1 VTDQL
6 VQQLK
11 TGSEEAFRRLVD
23 TYKDRVYSTVLSM
36 VQHRQDAEDVTQEV
50 FVTVYRS
57 ILSFRN
63 QSSLSTWIYRI
74 TVNRCLDHLRS
85 GNRRRKSGVFSA
97 EPGQLAQVDL
107 QQPGFDYPGIRL
119 EQKENARLLFAAI
132 ALLPDNQK
140 TAFVLA
146 HVEGLP
152 QKEVCDIMDLS
163 LKAVES
169 LLQRAKQS
177 LRRELGAIYD
187 RRK

>member
-1 VTDQL
+1 
-6 VQQLK
+6 
-11 TGSEEAFRRLVD
+11 
-23 TYKDRVYSTVLSM
+23 
-36 VQHRQDAEDVTQEV
+36 
-50 FVTVYRS
+50 
-57 ILSFRN
+57 
-63 QSSLSTWIYRI
+63 
-74 TVNRCLDHLRS
+74 
-85 GNRRRKSGVFSA
+85 
-97 EPGQLAQVDL
+97 
-107 QQPGFDYPGIRL
+107 
-119 EQKENARLLFAAI
+119 LFAAI